1 MRILTVTLLALTL
14 PATGAS
20 AQQFQPQLPPTS
32 AFGTNPVIRIT
43 VSFRTAVQA
52 EDPRAVPDQ
61 KAQETA
67 RRALYHMAAD
77 ECAALSETFQAEC
90 RLGSLQI
97 FNQVAP
103 VQPPNA
109 PPVVPSLNATAIFE
123 LKPKHAAS
131 AQ

>member
-1 MRILTVTLLALTL
+1 MKILTATLLALALT
-14 PATGAS
+14 ATGAS
-20 AQQFQPQLPPTS
+20 AQQYQPPTS

-77 ECAALSETFQAEC
+77 ECTALSETFQAEC

-97 FNQVAP
+97 FPQVAP
-103 VQPPNA
+103 VQSPNA
-109 PPVVPSLNATAIFE
+109 PPVIPSLNATAIFE
-123 LKPKHAAS
+123 LKPRH
-131 AQ
+131 